1 MNAYDFVQLTLLAIG
16 GEIHGKTKLQK
27 TVYFL
32 GIMTGEL
39 DNLGYGPHFYGPYSA
54 DVADATGQ
62 LHALGF
68 LNRNMAQTGLH
79 DDSGFEAIRY
89 DFTFTEAGRQ
99 IAKAKA
105 KSNAALWKKLQ
116 RAAGTLKN
124 AGDIDYMK
132 MSIAAKAYFM
142 LGEKRGRATPA
153 ELAALAPRFGWN
165 VSEGQVAAAV
175 GYLQGLGLVKG
186 RRQP

>member
-1 MNAYDFVQLTLLAIG
+1 MNAYDFVQLTFLAIG
-16 GEIHGKTKLQK
+16 GGIRGKTKLQK

-99 IAKAKA
+99 IAKAKV
-105 KSNAALWKKLQ
+105 KSNAALWKKLR

-142 LGEKRGRATPA
+142 LGERQGNATPA
-153 ELAALAPRFGWN
+153 GLAALAPRFGWE
-165 VSEGQVAAAV
+165 VTEKQVAEAV
-175 GYLQGLGLVKG
+175 EYLRKLGLVKG

>member
-1 MNAYDFVQLTLLAIG
+1 MKAYDFVQMTLLALG

-54 DVADATGQ
+54 EVADAVGQ

-68 LNRNMAQTGLH
+68 LDRNTVQTGMQG
-79 DDSGFEAIRY
+79 SFGFEATRY
-89 DFTFTEAGRQ
+89 DFTFTEAGQRV
-99 IAKAKA
+99 AKK
-105 KSNAALWKKLQ
+105 KSESHAEFWGKLQDAVKKL
-116 RAAGTLKN
+116 KKS
-124 AGDIDYMK
+124 GDIDYMK

-142 LGEKRGRATPA
+142 LGEKKGPA
-153 ELAALAPRFGWN
+153 ASGELAALAPRFGWE
-165 VSEGQVAAAV
+165 VTEKQVTAAV
-175 GYLQGLGLVKG
+175 EYLHKLGLVKRG
-186 RRQP
+186 